1 MTSSPPAI
9 KLLLRVQAAVVVAVP
24 LLMLPFGVD
33 WAVSAALGGVAYW
46 LPNIAFAALAFSRQG
61 ARSAGAILAAFT
73 LGEVVKLIAVA
84 VSVAAVLAYWPGV
97 QPFGVFAG
105 LFAAQAVVWFFP
117 LVDEYRRR
125 QAKFS
130 RA

>member
-24 LLMLPFGVD
+24 LLSLPLGID
-33 WAVSAALGGVAYW
+33 WALSAALGGLSYW
-46 LPNIAFAALAFSRQG
+46 VPNIVFAVLAFSRQG

-73 LGEVVKLIAVA
+73 LGEVVKL
-84 VSVAAVLAYWPGV
+84 VSVALSVALILAYWPGV

-105 LFAAQAVVWFFP
+105 LIAAQAVVWFFP